1 MNPDL
6 VRCPCS
12 LFLLALEAGDEH
24 LFGPLGSLQIVLQ
37 HGVEELHKLLVALG
51 FGILDVSLERFYVI

>member
-12 LFLLALEAGDEH
+12 LFLLALETGDEH

-51 FGILDVSLERFYVI
+51 FGILV